1 MTHWTR
7 VRFYLPAVSYSDLCS
22 IAVIRMLTRRRVPC
36 AKAWAQ
42 LYAARALQYWNGF
55 RSQCPAIS
63 GFRPDRILTI
73 SRLT

>member
-22 IAVIRMLTRRRVPC
+22 IAVIRTLTRRRVPY

-42 LYAARALQYWNGF
+42 LYAARALQYFGTHFGHNA
-55 RSQCPAIS
+55 R
-63 GFRPDRILTI
+63 R
-73 SRLT
+73 

>member
-22 IAVIRMLTRRRVPC
+22 IAVIRTLTRRRVPY

-42 LYAARALQYWNGF
+42 LYAASALQYFGTDFGHDAW
-55 RSQCPAIS
+55 R
-63 GFRPDRILTI
+63 
-73 SRLT
+73 